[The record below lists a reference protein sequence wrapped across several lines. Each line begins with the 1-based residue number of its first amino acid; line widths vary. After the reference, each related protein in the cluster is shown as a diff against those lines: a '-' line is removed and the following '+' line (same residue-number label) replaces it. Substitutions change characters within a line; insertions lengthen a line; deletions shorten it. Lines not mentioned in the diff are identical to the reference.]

1 MSTSVLLVLT
11 WFARLALRKG
21 MNTMNDTS
29 KPVTS
34 RGGSC
39 TARTLGRFLALAL
52 LPCLAGCVAIE
63 RKELVVA
70 VPPNSDTIE
79 LYYVFEGIS
88 VLDGTNLESAAS
100 HLDDL
105 QKPDFSFFAPG
116 AGADNPLLKGV
127 RFEKLRFYLNPDRKR
142 TLCADRRVTVMDR
155 HAFAKTL
162 NEMIN
167 SVLATGQAKSAEEWR
182 KELAQGKESLND
194 PQLREVLT
202 ATGMAPLLQAA
213 VGLVEIAEGLDDDS
227 FDRFNAAVKQ
237 GFRWVRFEE
246 SGIRLVVPATR
257 DCAKKI
263 ACDEKTAKWVR
274 EMQPFVRPLT
284 VEVVD
289 EGLAI
294 VLGRKGEPV
303 RFTHTDPRPYEK
315 EHEAGL
321 IRSVGS
327 PGAVLVGG
335 KPVDAQWLIE
345 RFIAENVGKR

>member
-1 MSTSVLLVLT
+1 MS
-11 WFARLALRKG
+11 
-21 MNTMNDTS
+21 TMNDTS
-29 KPVTS
+29 KSVSS

-39 TARTLGRFLALAL
+39 VVRTLGRLLALAL
-52 LPCLAGCVAIE
+52 LPFLAGCVVIE
-63 RKELVVA
+63 RKHLVVA

-88 VLDGTNLESAAS
+88 VLEHENLENAKNQ
-100 HLDDL
+100 LDDL

-116 AGADNPLLKGV
+116 AGAENPLLKGV
-127 RFEKLRFYLNPDRKR
+127 RFEKLRFYIDPARKR
-142 TLCADRRVTVMDR
+142 TLCADRRVTVIDR

-162 NEMIN
+162 NEAIN
-167 SVLATGQAKSAEEWR
+167 SVLATGRAKSAEEWR
-182 KELAQGKESLND
+182 KELAQGKENLND

-202 ATGMAPLLQAA
+202 GTGMAPLLQAA
-213 VGLVEIAEGLDDDS
+213 VGLVEILEGLDDDS
-227 FDRFNAAVKQ
+227 FDRFRAAVKQ

-263 ACDEKTAKWVR
+263 ARDEKTVKWVK
-274 EMQPFVRPLT
+274 EMQPFVRPLA

-303 RFTHTDPRPYEK
+303 RFTQTDPRPYEK

-327 PGAVLVGG
+327 PGAVLIGG

-345 RFIAENVGKR
+345 RFIADTVGKR